1 MDALQ
6 PNQPAAGPRIE
17 VDAAT
22 VAALLGLHPAE
33 FRKLMQAG
41 KIATLCERGV
51 DEDAGR
57 FRATFYYQRRRA
69 RLVLAPDGSVLS
81 AEA

>member
-1 MDALQ
+1 MQAVQ
-6 PNQPAAGPRIE
+6 GIE
-17 VDAAT
+17 VDAAA

-51 DEDAGR
+51 DADAGR
-57 FRATFYYQRRRA
+57 FRATFYYRGKRA
-69 RLVLAPDGSVLS
+69 RLVLSGDGRVL
-81 AEA
+81 AQEATQR